1 MKAVQIYFSVLCG
14 RRGLH
19 DFHSTIWNCLS
30 SYAFGNFLFLRVDEV
45 RAQIETVAD
54 TSLNDMPVYGVQRAI
69 FSIKWNEYTIV
80 FRLEQV
86 LEGISFFTIML
97 KQFNILKQFG
107 NGGK

>member
-1 MKAVQIYFSVLCG
+1 MHLVTSSFSESMRCVLKCET
-14 RRGLH
+14 
-19 DFHSTIWNCLS
+19 SQ
-30 SYAFGNFLFLRVDEV
+30 V
-45 RAQIETVAD
+45 ETVAD

-69 FSIKWNEYTIV
+69 FSIKWNEYTIE